1 MPAMSSEPF
10 RGYVLDELAVGQSA
24 ELVREITEERI
35 QRFAE
40 ASDDYNPVHLDE
52 AYAAGT
58 AYRGRI
64 AHGLLSASFVS
75 AVVGTMLPGPG
86 AIYLGQT
93 LSFHKPVRIGDVV
106 TARVTVAAIDAA
118 SARVTLKTEC
128 LVDGEPVLD
137 GEALIRVPRKRR
149 DR

>member
-1 MPAMSSEPF
+1 MTSEPF
-10 RGYVLDELAVGQSA
+10 TGYILDELAIGQSA

-40 ASDDYNPVHLDE
+40 ASDDFNPLHLDE
-52 AYAAGT
+52 DFASRT
-58 AYRGRI
+58 PYRGRI

-86 AIYLGQT
+86 AIYLNQT
-93 LSFHKPVRIGDVV
+93 LTFHKPVRIGDVV
-106 TARVTVAAIDAA
+106 TGKVTVTAIDPE

-137 GEALIRVPRKRR
+137 GEAIIRVPRKRR
-149 DR
+149 PARA